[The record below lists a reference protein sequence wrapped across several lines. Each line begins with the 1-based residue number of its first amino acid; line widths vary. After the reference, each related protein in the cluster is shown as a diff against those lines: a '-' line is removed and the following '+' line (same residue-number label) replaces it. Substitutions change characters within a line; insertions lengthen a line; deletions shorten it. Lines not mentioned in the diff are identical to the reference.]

1 MILKKTLVVKGLY
14 RSLQAR
20 HLLFILKQETGRE
33 LSHPHHLL
41 LEEARNS
48 ETQFSLQ
55 SLD

>member
-1 MILKKTLVVKGLY
+1 MILKKTLAVKGLY

-41 LEEARNS
+41 LEETRNS